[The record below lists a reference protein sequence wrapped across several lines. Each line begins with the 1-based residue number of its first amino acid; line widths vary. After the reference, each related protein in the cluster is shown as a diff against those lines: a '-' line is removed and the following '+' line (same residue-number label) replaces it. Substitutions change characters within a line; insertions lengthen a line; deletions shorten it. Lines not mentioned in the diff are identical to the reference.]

1 MLFRS
6 RNKPQLLINALK
18 VLEDSYL
25 PLAHELRTDFYLL
38 KRQIFNEDS
47 LDDVEQSSLFIFLNR
62 TCFNGLY
69 RENSKGKFNV
79 PHGRYSKPM
88 ICDSKTIMADSHL
101 LQRVDILC
109 GDFEETKKYAAADT
123 FFYLDPPYKPLNDT
137 SSFNSY
143 VKEAFDDREQIRLR
157 DFCNGI
163 ASR

>member
-1 MLFRS
+1 
-6 RNKPQLLINALK
+6 
-18 VLEDSYL
+18 
-25 PLAHELRTDFYLL
+25 
-38 KRQIFNEDS
+38 
-47 LDDVEQSSLFIFLNR
+47 
-62 TCFNGLY
+62 
-69 RENSKGKFNV
+69 
-79 PHGRYSKPM
+79 
-88 ICDSKTIMADSHL
+88 MADSHL

-163 ASR
+163 ASKGCSFLLSNSDVKGKNPADDFFDDLYKDYNIKRVFATRMVNANAEKRGKLTELMITNMEGNMYL